1 MIRAYPVFSV
11 RPKLRQSRA
20 NLESPIPSNPVP
32 DHELD
37 GPLIARARAGDGD
50 ALDELVVRY
59 QDRVFNMAYRILGN
73 REDALDTSQEI
84 FITVFRTLHR
94 FEERARFST
103 WLYRVTVNRC
113 RDELRRRATRK
124 HARPRS
130 LDAAR
135 AAHEENGGQADPP
148 QMAIAGEASA
158 RIQAAIDGLPDDTR
172 EVMVLRDVEDCSYE
186 EIAEILA
193 IPVGTV
199 RSRLHRARSLMRDA
213 LQPMLEGEA

>member
-1 MIRAYPVFSV
+1 M
-11 RPKLRQSRA
+11 
-20 NLESPIPSNPVP
+20 ESPIPSNPVQ

-73 REDALDTSQEI
+73 REDALDTAQEI
-84 FITVFRTLHR
+84 FITVFKTLHR

-135 AAHEENGGQADPP
+135 AADEENGGRADPP
-148 QMAIAGEASA
+148 ARGPSPPELAIAGEASA
-158 RIQAAIDGLPDDTR
+158 RIQEAIDGLPDDTR
-172 EVMVLRDVEDCSYE
+172 EVMVLRDMEDCSYE
-186 EIAEILA
+186 EIADILA